1 MLHCRRLL
9 ICFISLFLFIPGFAV
24 AETPNLMIVTLEGS
38 ISPMSSELVNEA
50 LNSASASGT
59 PVILIINTPGG
70 SLDATFNIIEA
81 LDQSDVPVIGYV
93 FPAGSKAWS
102 AGTYILLSTNIAA
115 MAPHTILGSAQPVLM
130 DPLGGAVPIEDPKV
144 LNALEA
150 FLVEKAHMHGRNE
163 TASRLFVLDN
173 LNLSAEEA
181 KESGVIE
188 IIASSIDE
196 LIEILDGT
204 VINTIDGPFT
214 LETSGAETIQWSP
227 SLRITVLQFLSD
239 PMISY
244 LLFIIGIYALI
255 FGVTSPGYG
264 GEVLGAILV
273 ILGIIGLGIT
283 GVNFGAIIL
292 LGIGAIFLLAE
303 LFTPGFGILGGG
315 GLFSML
321 VGGMLLIPA
330 GPWIVSQEWLNTLR
344 ITVLLVPPIVG
355 SFFIF
360 AAYKILKAR
369 KLQPFI
375 KGVVDGIGE
384 ASDDLSPKKIGFVLY
399 QGEYWKAKTR
409 FSVKRGTKVKILKR
423 DGMLLTVEPIGE
435 TSK

>member
-1 MLHCRRLL
+1 M
-9 ICFISLFLFIPGFAV
+9 PGFA
-24 AETPNLMIVTLEGS
+24 AAKTPNILIVTLEGS

-59 PVILIINTPGG
+59 PVILVINTPGG
-70 SLDATFNIIEA
+70 NLDATFNIIEA
-81 LDQSDVPVIGYV
+81 LDKSDVPVIGYV

-115 MAPHTILGSAQPVLM
+115 MAPHTIIGSAQPVLM

-144 LNALEA
+144 LNALDA

-181 KESGVIE
+181 MEKGVIE
-188 IIASSIDE
+188 IVASSIDE
-196 LIEILDGT
+196 LIEMLDGT
-204 VINTIDGPFT
+204 IIETVDGPFT
-214 LETSGAETIQWSP
+214 LKTLDAETVQWSP
-227 SLRITVLQFLSD
+227 SLRITVLQFLSE
-239 PMISY
+239 PMLSY

-264 GEVLGAILV
+264 GEVLGAIFV
-273 ILGIIGLGIT
+273 ILGIIGMGIT
-283 GVNFGAIIL
+283 GVNIGAIIL
-292 LGIGAIFLLAE
+292 LGIGVIFLMTE
-303 LFTPGFGILGGG
+303 LFSPGFGILGGG

-344 ITVLLVPPIVG
+344 MTILLVPLIVG
-355 SFFIF
+355 VLFIF
-360 AAYKILKAR
+360 AAYKILKSR
-369 KLQPFI
+369 KLKPFI
-375 KGVVDGIGE
+375 KGAVGGIGE
-384 ASDDLSPKKIGFVLY
+384 SADDLSPKKVGFVLY
-399 QGEYWKAKTR
+399 QGEYWKVKTR
-409 FSVKRGTKVKILKR
+409 FSIKRGTKVKILKR
-423 DGMLLTVEPIGE
+423 DGMLLTVEPIEE
-435 TSK
+435 TVE

>member
-1 MLHCRRLL
+1 M
-9 ICFISLFLFIPGFAV
+9 PGFA
-24 AETPNLMIVTLEGS
+24 AAKTPNILIVTLEGS

-59 PVILIINTPGG
+59 PVILVINTPGG
-70 SLDATFNIIEA
+70 NLDATFNIIEA
-81 LDQSDVPVIGYV
+81 LDKSDVPVIGYV

-115 MAPHTILGSAQPVLM
+115 MAPHTIIGSAQPVLM

-144 LNALEA
+144 LNALDA

-181 KESGVIE
+181 MEKGVIE
-188 IIASSIDE
+188 IVASSIDE

-204 VINTIDGPFT
+204 IIETVDGPFT
-214 LETSGAETIQWSP
+214 LKTLDAETVQWSP
-227 SLRITVLQFLSD
+227 SLRITVLQFLSE
-239 PMISY
+239 PMLSY

-264 GEVLGAILV
+264 GEVLGAIFV
-273 ILGIIGLGIT
+273 ILGIIGMGIT
-283 GVNFGAIIL
+283 GVNIGAIIL
-292 LGIGAIFLLAE
+292 LGIGVIFLLAE
-303 LFTPGFGILGGG
+303 LFSPGFGIFGGG

-344 ITVLLVPPIVG
+344 MTILLVPLIVG
-355 SFFIF
+355 VLFIF
-360 AAYKILKAR
+360 AAYKILKSR
-369 KLQPFI
+369 KLKPFI
-375 KGVVDGIGE
+375 KGAVGGIGE
-384 ASDDLSPKKIGFVLY
+384 SADDLSPKKVGFVLY
-399 QGEYWKAKTR
+399 QGEYWKVKTR
-409 FSVKRGTKVKILKR
+409 FSIKRGTKVKILKR
-423 DGMLLTVEPIGE
+423 DGMLLTVEPIEE
-435 TSK
+435 TVA

>member
-1 MLHCRRLL
+1 M
-9 ICFISLFLFIPGFAV
+9 PGFA
-24 AETPNLMIVTLEGS
+24 AAKTPNILIVTLEGS

-59 PVILIINTPGG
+59 PVILMINTPGG
-70 SLDATFNIIEA
+70 NLDATFNIIEA
-81 LDQSDVPVIGYV
+81 LEKSDVPVIGYV

-115 MAPHTILGSAQPVLM
+115 MAPHTIIGSAQPVLM

-144 LNALEA
+144 LNALDA

-181 KESGVIE
+181 MEKGVIE
-188 IIASSIDE
+188 IVASSIDE

-204 VINTIDGPFT
+204 IIETVDGPFT
-214 LETSGAETIQWSP
+214 LKTLDAETVQWSP
-227 SLRITVLQFLSD
+227 SLRITVLQFLSE
-239 PMISY
+239 PMLSY

-264 GEVLGAILV
+264 GEVLGAIFV
-273 ILGIIGLGIT
+273 ILGIIGMGIT
-283 GVNFGAIIL
+283 GVNIGAIIL
-292 LGIGAIFLLAE
+292 LGIGVIFLMTE
-303 LFTPGFGILGGG
+303 LFSPGFGILGGG

-344 ITVLLVPPIVG
+344 MTILLVPLIVG
-355 SFFIF
+355 ALFIF
-360 AAYKILKAR
+360 AAYKILKSR
-369 KLQPFI
+369 KLKPFI
-375 KGVVDGIGE
+375 KGVVGGIGE
-384 ASDDLSPKKIGFVLY
+384 AADDLSPKKVGFVLY
-399 QGEYWKAKTR
+399 HGEYWKVKTR
-409 FSVKRGTKVKILKR
+409 FSIKRGTKVKILKR
-423 DGMLLTVEPIGE
+423 DGMLLTVEPIEE
-435 TSK
+435 TVE

>member
-38 ISPMSSELVNEA
+38 ISPMSYELVNEA
-50 LNSASASGT
+50 LDSASASGSLI
-59 PVILIINTPGG
+59 ILIINTPGG
-70 SLDATFNIIEA
+70 NLDATFNIIEA
-81 LDQSDVPVIGYV
+81 IEQSDVPVIGYV

-102 AGTYILLSTNIAA
+102 AGTYILLSTNVAA

-130 DPLGGAVPIEDPKV
+130 DPLGGAVPVEDPKV

-163 TASRLFVLDN
+163 TASRLFILEN

-181 KESGVIE
+181 IESGVIE

-196 LIEILDGT
+196 LIEMLDGT
-204 VINTIDGPFT
+204 EIDTAEGPLT
-214 LETSGAETIQWSP
+214 LKTLDAEIVQWSP
-227 SLRITVLQFLSD
+227 SLRVTVLQFLSE
-239 PMISY
+239 PVLSY

-292 LGIGAIFLLAE
+292 LGIGTILLLAE

-321 VGGMLLIPA
+321 VGGMLMIPA
-330 GPWIVSQEWLNTLR
+330 GPWVVSQEWLNTLR
-344 ITVLLVPPIVG
+344 MTILFVPPIVG

-369 KLQPFI
+369 QLQPFI
-375 KGVVDGIGE
+375 KGVVGGVGE
-384 ASDDLSPKKIGFVLY
+384 SVDDLSPNQLGFVLY
-399 QGEYWKAKTR
+399 QGEYWKVKTR
-409 FSVKRGTKVKILKR
+409 FSIKRGAKVKILKR
-423 DGMLLTVEPIGE
+423 DGMLLTVEPIEE
-435 TSK
+435 TVE